1 MSFEAMAWAV
11 KQRTENSGQKL
22 VLLLLANHTNGHTG
36 QCNPSHKLLADE
48 CNMGLS
54 TLKGHLQ
61 SLSSIGL
68 IQIIHKYQDGVALP
82 NQYQLIFDGVGQNLT
97 DGRSE
102 TDRRVGQ
109 NLATKQ
115 EDKPVKEP
123 IYKPDDVSQE
133 VWDEFLSSRKKL
145 KAELTGLAMKR
156 IASEAKIA
164 GWTLQDALEEICVR
178 GWRSFKAEWVAPKQ
192 TFAQQKMD
200 EAKMSYNKLRLL

>member
-11 KQRTENSGQKL
+11 KQKTANSGQKL
-22 VLLLLANHTNGHTG
+22 VLLMLANHANGYSG
-36 QCNPSHKLLADE
+36 QCNPSHNLLADE
-48 CNMGLS
+48 CQMGVS
-54 TLKGHLQ
+54 TLKGHIQALQ
-61 SLSSIGL
+61 DAGL
-68 IQIIHKYQDGVALP
+68 LTVINKFVNNSRIP
-82 NQYQLIFDGVGQNLT
+82 NQYELSMNLSQKLT
-97 DGRSE
+97 NPQSESDQPLGRI
-102 TDRRVGQ
+102 GLQ
-109 NLATKQ
+109 KQ
-115 EDKPVKEP
+115 EVKPVKEP

-133 VWDEFLSSRKKL
+133 VWDEFLGSRKKL

-164 GWTLQDALEEICVR
+164 GWTLQDALEEVCVR